1 MVDFVSTTPSIQNFA
16 NFWWNFLIFFIY
28 GKDAVL
34 LKYYDYG
41 HGQAIVKIILL
52 KFPDIPP

>member
-1 MVDFVSTTPSIQNFA
+1 MKFPDI
-16 NFWWNFLIFFIY
+16 FIY